1 MAKRYRQESRL
12 HQLMTQNAQANPK
25 QGWFYLV
32 VPAVLAV
39 FLFVACNLGATENL
53 KQATLF
59 LAILMPIAALLARG
73 WLRERF
79 ALPTAFLALMVGLD
93 LLSVVW
99 AVSGKFALNEL
110 VKVMLAFAAA
120 LLLLILSPGD
130 RKQAG
135 RNMAASISGAMA
147 IASLLS
153 IDTLSTRMF
162 SSLFF
167 RWIEA
172 DSYAFLDFEAVDS
185 GLRMNSIFLNPN
197 AFAGCA
203 GIAVILGLGLLVSS
217 RSRRGRML
225 HGVCLCV
232 NSIAFLLALSRGA
245 MAVIVA
251 AFLVYLVLERTQR
264 RGKLLL
270 TMILTMI
277 LSGGATL
284 LSTASGALNEW
295 TGVNWVPLL
304 SALAAG
310 LILGGLVCVL
320 DAASARLPKF
330 TPSRRTG
337 IISLAVL
344 GVVVVAGT
352 AFLFAAFRMDK
363 EPLVV
368 TSYVNRAFYP
378 EPGDYTVTIQADGE
392 MRIYILS
399 QTKQEAV
406 TNQYCTLYTEEFT
419 QHSGTMQ
426 IPISVP
432 EDTIAVYMVAEGGQG
447 EAVISSASYDGASG
461 SGTIPLGYTLLPDSI
476 ASRIQGALQ
485 SHSFQLR
492 LLYFEDG
499 FKLFQKS
506 PLWGLGIG
514 AVENSLPSVQ
524 TYYYEVKYLH
534 NHYFQAMAE
543 TGLLGLLC
551 FAGLLVSSAWCI
563 LRDRRREDAHPLTAA
578 LGGALIFMAGHA
590 AVEIDFSFYA
600 FLPVG
605 YAVFALISL
614 CCGNGMK
621 LPGGVKKWQNG
632 TLALSCTVSLVFALL
647 LGLNLYARNLVT
659 SPGASLKRLVMA
671 ASIDPFE
678 SADYKL
684 SYVVSVQDI
693 YASQPELAAQA
704 DRYAE
709 ELARLDSNSIPPY
722 LMEFY
727 FRTGQESQALQMAV
741 KYLNYVPSYQE
752 AWDSVFSLLDAY
764 ESGSDEFNATVL
776 ELEQLRVQWN
786 EEHLSSITL
795 DEAAT
800 ALVERCGGQS
810 TAKEE

>member
-1 MAKRYRQESRL
+1 
-12 HQLMTQNAQANPK
+12 
-25 QGWFYLV
+25 
-32 VPAVLAV
+32 
-39 FLFVACNLGATENL
+39 
-53 KQATLF
+53 
-59 LAILMPIAALLARG
+59 
-73 WLRERF
+73 
-79 ALPTAFLALMVGLD
+79 MVGLD
-93 LLSVVW
+93 LLSLVW

-110 VKVMLAFAAA
+110 VKVLLAFSAA
-120 LLLLILSPGD
+120 LLLLIFSPGD

-135 RNMAASISGAMA
+135 RNMAVSISGAMA
-147 IASLLS
+147 IASFLS
-153 IDTLSTRMF
+153 IDTLSTRVF

-167 RWIEA
+167 HLIEG

-185 GLRMNSIFLNPN
+185 SLRMSSIFLNSN
-197 AFAGCA
+197 AFAGCT
-203 GIAVILGLGLLVSS
+203 GIAILLGLSLLVSS
-217 RSRRGRML
+217 SSRRGRML

-232 NSIAFLLALSRGA
+232 NSVAFLLALSRGA
-245 MAVIVA
+245 MAVIAA
-251 AFLVYLVLERTQR
+251 AFLVYLILERPQR

-270 TMILTMI
+270 IMILTLI
-277 LSGGATL
+277 LAGGAAL
-284 LSTASGALNEW
+284 LSSASGALDEW

-304 SALAAG
+304 SGLAAG
-310 LILGGLVCVL
+310 LILGGFVYTL
-320 DAASARLPKF
+320 DAISARLPKF
-330 TPSRRTG
+330 TLSKRSSFV
-337 IISLAVL
+337 SLAVL
-344 GVVVVAGT
+344 GVVVVAG
-352 AFLFAAFRMDK
+352 AALLFAAFRMDK

-368 TSYVNRAFYP
+368 DSYVSRAFYP
-378 EPGDYTVTIQADGE
+378 QPGDYTVTIQADGE

-399 QTKQEAV
+399 QTKQEAA
-406 TNQYCTLYTEEFT
+406 TNQYSALYNEELT

-432 EDTIAVYMVAEGGQG
+432 EGTIAVYLMADGGQG

-461 SGTIPLGYTLLPDSI
+461 SGTIPLGYTLLPESI
-476 ASRIQGALQ
+476 ASRMQGALQ

-499 FKLFQKS
+499 LKLFQKS

-524 TYYYEVKYLH
+524 TYSYEVKYVH
-534 NHYFQAMAE
+534 NHYIQAMAE

-551 FAGLLVSSAWCI
+551 FAGLLGSSAWCI
-563 LRDRRREDAHPLTAA
+563 LRDRRKEDGHPLTAA
-578 LGGALIFMAGHA
+578 LGAVLLFMAGHA
-590 AVEIDFSFYA
+590 AVEINFSFYA

-605 YAVFALISL
+605 YAAFALIGL
-614 CCGNGMK
+614 CCGEGMK

-632 TLALSCTVSLVFALL
+632 TLALSCAVSIVFALL

-659 SPGASLKRLVMA
+659 APGASLNDVVTA

-684 SYVVSVQDI
+684 SYVVSVQEV

-741 KYLNYVPSYQE
+741 KYLNFVPSFQD
-752 AWDSVFSLLDAY
+752 AWDSVFSLLETY
-764 ESGSDEFNATVL
+764 QSGSDEFNATVL
-776 ELEQLRVQWN
+776 ELEQLREQWN
-786 EEHLSSITL
+786 AEHLSTITL
-795 DEAAT
+795 DEGAT
-800 ALVERCGGQS
+800 ALIERCGGQS
-810 TAKEE
+810 TATEE